1 MSKETVCPNCGKVL
15 LPFRWGNK
23 HYIRAGTEDSI
34 ACLEGLK
41 EEQQQDATKRSRK
54 RL

>member
-34 ACLEGLK
+34 ACLE
-41 EEQQQDATKRSRK
+41 EQEDATKRSRK